1 MTNRYA
7 ISPAEA
13 KLMDTAQL
21 RDNFLMQQ
29 LMQPDECTLVYTHYD
44 RMITGGVMPVSKT
57 LNLKS
62 EPELRS
68 EYFLERRE
76 IGIIN
81 VGGSGKITAD
91 GIAYRVEKMDCVY
104 LGKGTKEVNFESDD
118 KNKPALFFLLSC
130 LAHQS
135 YPNKK
140 MTKNEALPV
149 ALGAIETA
157 NQRTIYKYIHNDGI
171 ASCQLVM
178 GLTVLNTGSVWNT
191 MPAHTHDRRMETY
204 FYFDVKEGHAVFH
217 LMGQPQQTRHLVIAN
232 NEAVVSPPWSI
243 HAGSGT
249 SNYSFIWGMAGE
261 NKDFTDMDGVA
272 ITALK

>member
-1 MTNRYA
+1 MQNKYA

-29 LMQPDECTLVYTHYD
+29 LMQPDKCTLVYTHYD
-44 RMITGGVMPVSKT
+44 RMITGGIMPVNKIVQ
-57 LNLKS
+57 LPK
-62 EPELRS
+62 EAELRS
-68 EYFLERRE
+68 DYFLQRRE

-81 VGGSGKITAD
+81 VGGKGKITAD
-91 GIAYRVEKMDCVY
+91 GIAYPLSKMDCLY
-104 LGKGTKEVNFESDD
+104 LGKGTQKVSFETDD

-130 LAHQS
+130 PAHQS

-140 MTKNEALPV
+140 MMKRQAMPA
-149 ALGAIETA
+149 ALGAIDTA

-191 MPAHTHDRRMETY
+191 MPAHTHNRRMEVY

-217 LMGQPQQTRHLVIAN
+217 LMGQPQQTRHLLIAN

-249 SNYSFIWGMAGE
+249 SNYAFIWGMAGE

-272 ITALK
+272 INALK